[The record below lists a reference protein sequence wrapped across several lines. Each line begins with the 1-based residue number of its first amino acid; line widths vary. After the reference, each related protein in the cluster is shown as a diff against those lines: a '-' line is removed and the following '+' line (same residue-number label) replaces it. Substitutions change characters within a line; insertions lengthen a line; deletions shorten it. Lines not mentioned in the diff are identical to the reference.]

1 MAQWN
6 NNQNQGGNS
15 YGNRP
20 SCSFDVKFRLNDDG
34 SCPQCNTVG
43 EFFTSQAGKPFEKCQ
58 NCLKMAGS
66 RRAPGY
72 QPRPANQFFASSLP
86 TPPAHIQPPAPV
98 FGTPQGVIPP
108 QAQQQQTPDNFQL
121 INEIRGLHDAINH
134 LTNSIHLA
142 TSQHEQGLAFVAK
155 ALDAFTGSPDAS
167 KTLEFMKNYKEMV

>member
-6 NNQNQGGNS
+6 NNQNQGGGNS

-20 SCSFDVKFRLNDDG
+20 SCNFDVKFRLNDDG
-34 SCPQCNTVG
+34 SCPQCNQVG

-58 NCLKMAGS
+58 NCLKMASS

-72 QPRPANQFFASSLP
+72 QPRTPNQYFASALP

-98 FGTPQGVIPP
+98 FGTPQGVLPP
-108 QAQQQQTPDNFQL
+108 QAQQQQQPNPETFQL
-121 INEIRGLHDAINH
+121 INEIKNLHDAINH
-134 LTNSIHLA
+134 LTNAIHMS

-155 ALDAFTGSPDAS
+155 AMDAFTGNQDAS
-167 KTLEFMKNYKEMV
+167 KEYKEMV